1 MAANEIYYK
10 RKANHECTYC
20 GAKLP
25 DNYKLSKYENCL
37 KG

>member
-20 GAKLP
+20 GLNRQTITSFQSARIA
-25 DNYKLSKYENCL
+25 
-37 KG
+37 